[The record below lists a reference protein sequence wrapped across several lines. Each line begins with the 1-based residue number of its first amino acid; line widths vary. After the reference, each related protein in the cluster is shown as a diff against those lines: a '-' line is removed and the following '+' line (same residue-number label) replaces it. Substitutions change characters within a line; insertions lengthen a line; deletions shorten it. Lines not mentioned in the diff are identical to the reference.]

1 MRRAVLALIL
11 LAAAAPGAA
20 AERSYTIGSFDRVR
34 VSGPFEVRL
43 TVGGSPRA
51 RAEGERELIAQVEVR
66 VDGNTLV
73 RSEEHTSVLPSI
85 MRISF
90 AVFCLKKDSI
100 QVMYIHIRS

>member
-51 RAEGERELIAQVEVR
+51 RAEGERELIDQVEVR
-66 VDGNTLV
+66 VDGNKLV
-73 RSEEHTSVLPSI
+73 VAMGTNGLGARVEESSVGK
-85 MRISF
+85 RW
-90 AVFCLKKDSI
+90 ARTC
-100 QVMYIHIRS
+100 R